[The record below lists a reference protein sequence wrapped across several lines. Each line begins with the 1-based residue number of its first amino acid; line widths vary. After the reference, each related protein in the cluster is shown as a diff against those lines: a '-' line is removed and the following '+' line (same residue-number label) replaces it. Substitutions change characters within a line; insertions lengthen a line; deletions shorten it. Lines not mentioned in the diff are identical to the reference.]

1 MFSNSCLN
9 LAKVGEHVILKSRV
23 GNFRIFL
30 YNGSNTI
37 DAPRD
42 LMKDLKSV
50 LSEVKEAIAGKRIL
64 QSADSL
70 LDEL

>member
-9 LAKVGEHVILKSRV
+9 LAKVGEHLILKSRL

-30 YNGSNTI
+30 YDGSNTI

-42 LMKDLKSV
+42 LMKDLKSA
-50 LSEVKEAIAGKRIL
+50 LTEVKEAIAGKRIL

>member
-9 LAKVGEHVILKSRV
+9 LAKVGEHVILKSRI
-23 GNFRIFL
+23 GNFRIIPDD
-30 YNGSNTI
+30 GSNSI
-37 DAPRD
+37 GAPRD
-42 LMKDLKSV
+42 LMKDLKSA
-50 LSEVKEAIAGKRIL
+50 LTEVKVAIAGKRIL

>member
-9 LAKVGEHVILKSRV
+9 LAKVGEHLILKSRV

-30 YNGSNTI
+30 YDGSNTI
-37 DAPRD
+37 DASRD
-42 LMKDLKSV
+42 LMKDLKSA
-50 LSEVKEAIAGKRIL
+50 LTEVKEAIAGKRIL